1 MSRETKTKK
10 FDFVQY
16 TREVRTQ
23 LRKETAHMIAEERV
37 AFYRNQTYANP
48 VLARLAAM
56 SPQRKER

>member
-10 FDFVQY
+10 FDCVQY

-23 LRKETAHMIAEERV
+23 LQKETAHMIAEERV

-56 SPQRKER
+56 SPQRQER

>member
-1 MSRETKTKK
+1 MSRDTKKKK
-10 FDFVQY
+10 FDCVQY

-23 LRKETAHMIAEERV
+23 LQKETAHMTAEERV